1 MQHVLVE
8 GVFGI
13 THTNLAQQDFTYRA
27 GQFRRRRGFPLR
39 VFRQVRHPEGQQRRQ
54 HALPHAFRDILV
66 AQAVC
71 HQRGTEKGSVGLFRA
86 GSHQQCLK
94 LLIAL
99 FTGGGTLR
107 TVGRQR
113 DKGVQLLLQMV
124 NGHVA
129 HQPVC
134 RLRIAGKSGGEQ
146 LLVTFKA
153 KTLIPRRTFADTVLQ
168 AFQFAL
174 QGMQRH
180 QLFCQRQ
187 AGIERTRRLDTGFLN
202 KSAVGEER
210 GRHSGPPYHQHADS
224 GHQCGT
230 QPRKTHRAP
239 ARVITRHARPD
250 R

>member
-1 MQHVLVE
+1 M
-8 GVFGI
+8 
-13 THTNLAQQDFTYRA
+13 FT
-27 GQFRRRRGFPLR
+27 
-39 VFRQVRHPEGQQRRQ
+39 
-54 HALPHAFRDILV
+54 
-66 AQAVC
+66 
-71 HQRGTEKGSVGLFRA
+71 S
-86 GSHQQCLK
+86 
-94 LLIAL
+94 
-99 FTGGGTLR
+99 GGTLR
-107 TVGRQR
+107 TVGRQG

-134 RLRIAGKSGGEQ
+134 RLRIARKGGGEQ

-153 KTLIPRRTFADTVLQ
+153 KTLIPRRTFADTILQ

-187 AGIERTRRLDTGFLN
+187 AGIKRTCRLDTGFLN

-210 GRHSGPPYHQHADS
+210 GRHSGPPYCQHT
-224 GHQCGT
+224 GT
-230 QPRKTHRAP
+230 GYQHGAQPRKAYSATP
-239 ARVITRHARPD
+239 RVIAGDARPD